1 MKYTFSDA
9 FGSSYSMNAVQVQ
22 PVKISSFPEEL
33 RPTAMRQ
40 LIYNILAAE
49 EGTGYDGNQLSIIYN
64 AVNSINIIPYIN
76 PVCSKDQNSVFL
88 LCTELYN
95 ILCIAG
101 ISINRDYLYNAL
113 MV

>member
-1 MKYTFSDA
+1 MKLQYTFNDYTS
-9 FGSSYSMNAVQVQ
+9 NAVQVH
-22 PVKISSFPEEL
+22 PVKVSEFPEEL

-40 LIYNILAAE
+40 LIYNILSAE
-49 EGTGYDGNQLSIIYN
+49 DGSGYDANQLGIIYN
-64 AVNSINIIPYIN
+64 TINNINIIPYII
-76 PVCSKDQNSVFL
+76 PVCNKDQNAIFL

-95 ILCIAG
+95 ILCISG